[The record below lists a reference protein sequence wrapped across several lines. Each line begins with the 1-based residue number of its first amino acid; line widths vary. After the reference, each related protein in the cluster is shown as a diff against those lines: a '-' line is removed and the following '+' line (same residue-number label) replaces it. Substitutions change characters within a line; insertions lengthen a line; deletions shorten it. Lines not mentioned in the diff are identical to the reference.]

1 MEIYQLRAFA
11 TAAHFGSL
19 TRTAEVLHVTQPAIT
34 AQIKA
39 LEEEL
44 GVALFDR
51 RPGRI
56 SLTRAGEALLA
67 GAQQVLAAASQLQGQ
82 ARELQGEI
90 TGSLVLGTMGDPEKL
105 RLGSLVGGLLQVL
118 PLVEVKTRG
127 GLAEALREQVAADQ
141 LSGAFYVGP
150 HIPREAAGLQLQTL
164 HFRVVGA
171 AALREPLRHASW
183 RDVADMPWIGAPAQH
198 HVQTL
203 RNDMF
208 ARQGLTPRQVVECD
222 EATLPQSLVR
232 AGVGLALVREDVAI
246 PASER
251 GELFVWPHARVG
263 AMLAFI
269 YPRTAEHDPAMVAL
283 LSVLRKVWGL
293 G

>member
-1 MEIYQLRAFA
+1 MEVRQLNTLIRAAQFQSFSK
-11 TAAHFGSL
+11 AAESL
-19 TRTAEVLHVTQPAIT
+19 GYSQSAVTV
-34 AQIKA
+34 QIKA

-171 AALREPLRHASW
+171 AALRDQLRHASS
-183 RDVADMPWIGAPAQH
+183 RDVADMP
-198 HVQTL
+198 
-203 RNDMF
+203 
-208 ARQGLTPRQVVECD
+208 
-222 EATLPQSLVR
+222 
-232 AGVGLALVREDVAI
+232 
-246 PASER
+246 
-251 GELFVWPHARVG
+251 
-263 AMLAFI
+263 
-269 YPRTAEHDPAMVAL
+269 
-283 LSVLRKVWGL
+283 
-293 G
+293 

>member
-1 MEIYQLRAFA
+1 M
-11 TAAHFGSL
+11 
-19 TRTAEVLHVTQPAIT
+19 
-34 AQIKA
+34 
-39 LEEEL
+39 
-44 GVALFDR
+44 
-51 RPGRI
+51 
-56 SLTRAGEALLA
+56 
-67 GAQQVLAAASQLQGQ
+67 
-82 ARELQGEI
+82 
-90 TGSLVLGTMGDPEKL
+90 
-105 RLGSLVGGLLQVL
+105 
-118 PLVEVKTRG
+118 
-127 GLAEALREQVAADQ
+127 
-141 LSGAFYVGP
+141 
-150 HIPREAAGLQLQTL
+150 
-164 HFRVVGA
+164 
-171 AALREPLRHASW
+171 REPLRHASW